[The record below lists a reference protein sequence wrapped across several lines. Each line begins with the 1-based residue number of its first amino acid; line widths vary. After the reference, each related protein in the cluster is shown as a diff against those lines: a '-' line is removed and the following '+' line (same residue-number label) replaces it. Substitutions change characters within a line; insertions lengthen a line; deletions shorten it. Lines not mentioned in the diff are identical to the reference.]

1 MEARDSLQDVGRGIA
16 QLHMRLG
23 KSIEAVE
30 RNAATAAAVPVA
42 AAASTSDNRWR
53 DALLDLVDALDTAL
67 ERRSTVVRPKRSLW
81 PWRRAFIDPS
91 ADAWRGLALAAARA
105 HEALAAQGITPMAE
119 VGAFDATQQRAI
131 DTVAALPDEEIDV
144 VVHTHR
150 RGWLRQRGGAREV
163 LRAAHVTVRT
173 RATENQR

>member
-23 KSIEAVE
+23 KLIESVE
-30 RNAATAAAVPVA
+30 RGAAVAPVATAAPA
-42 AAASTSDNRWR
+42 DNRWR
-53 DALLDLVDALDTAL
+53 DVLLDLVDALDTAL
-67 ERRSTVVRPKRSLW
+67 ERRHPAPLPGRSRWFRARPA
-81 PWRRAFIDPS
+81 PDPS
-91 ADAWRGLALAAARA
+91 ADVWQGLALAAARA

-119 VGAFDATQQRAI
+119 DGTFDANQQRAI
-131 DTVAALPDEEIDV
+131 DTVAALPGEEADV

-173 RATENQR
+173 RTTEVRP